1 MSEMMAW
8 VKYSSAVGFV
18 FKGRARRR
26 EYWWNV
32 LYWGLISIAISFAA
46 QILSLVLTVLT
57 GDGRS
62 MVFVLLIALTSFA
75 SWVATTVICIWKL
88 LPIAVR
94 RLHDRGLSGWIY
106 LVCMLTSCLCGIG
119 SIVMLVLTCLDSQP
133 GTNQYGP
140 NPKEPEQ
147 SVYYDDV
154 SDAAYVGTDHMESWK

>member
-8 VKYSSAVGFV
+8 VQYSSAVGFD

-32 LYWGLISIAISFAA
+32 LYWGLISAGISIGAQIISF
-46 QILSLVLTVLT
+46 ILTAMLGVGDGTVL
-57 GDGRS
+57 
-62 MVFVLLIALTSFA
+62 MVLVPLISFA

-106 LVCMLTSCLCGIG
+106 LVCMLTSCCCGIG
-119 SIVMLVLTCLDSQP
+119 SIVMIVLTCLDSQP
-133 GTNQYGP
+133 GTNQYGL

-147 SVYYDDV
+147 SVVYGDV
-154 SDAAYVGTDHMESWK
+154 SDATYVGPDHME